1 MNLLQTL
8 ISGEIQ
14 LMHYLGIAVVLFC
27 IGLFGVLTRRN
38 AIAIL
43 MSLEL
48 MFNAVNINLVAF
60 NHFTQPNQFVGQI
73 FAIFIIVVAAAEAT
87 VGLAIVILI
96 YRNWR
101 SIDADRINI
110 MKW

>member
-1 MNLLQTL
+1 MFY
-8 ISGEIQ
+8 
-14 LMHYLGIAVVLFC
+14 YLALAAVLFS

-38 AIAIL
+38 TIGIL

-48 MFNAVNINLVAF
+48 MFNAANINFVAF
-60 NHFTQPNQFVGQI
+60 NRYITSEPLAGQL
-73 FAIFIIVVAAAEAT
+73 FAIFVVVVAAAEAV
-87 VGLAIVILI
+87 VGLAIVLLV

-101 SIDADRINI
+101 GIDSDNFSV